1 MMKMACNIIKPEV
14 QSVKNSNEFV
24 GIKIE
29 EGSLK
34 IFIPKVLR
42 LSENEK
48 IKNKELL
55 LFLKSILL
63 AKTIKNEKI
72 QITDNDEV
80 GEMWPIDS
88 YIWLINDYLENGYYY
103 NREKQI
109 SKNRSGKIDWKRT
122 LKTVPIYSNRNL
134 IYDKFVTSYMVA
146 SNDIVAQIYQLC
158 LSHSLKKIGWAYNL
172 NMYIDVQQL
181 KTIKEM
187 IHIIN
192 NELSST
198 FDDIKRFRYKHMLKV
213 LKGIKGDRAILNR
226 YTYGIKNY
234 YYVFERM
241 VDIFLNGIKEK
252 SQYNPSG
259 FWQIDGESKFQS
271 SNLRPDTIYI
281 SQNEIFIIDSKMYSY
296 GFTGLLKNL
305 PNTDSMQKQI
315 TYGDFVKN
323 NLFPEFKVRNIF
335 IIPYDKSLDI
345 FKKKD
350 IFTKYYDNNLVY
362 IGKAFVDWR
371 NDRKQEHDY
380 IFTFMID
387 FNFLLKNYNSKNN
400 NFIKKICNHVN
411 QNLNIMFSDKSE

>member
-1 MMKMACNIIKPEV
+1 MKMACNIIKPEV

-134 IYDKFVTSYMVA
+134 IYD
-146 SNDIVAQIYQLC
+146 
-158 LSHSLKKIGWAYNL
+158 SL
-172 NMYIDVQQL
+172 
-181 KTIKEM
+181 
-187 IHIIN
+187 
-192 NELSST
+192 
-198 FDDIKRFRYKHMLKV
+198 
-213 LKGIKGDRAILNR
+213 
-226 YTYGIKNY
+226 
-234 YYVFERM
+234 
-241 VDIFLNGIKEK
+241 
-252 SQYNPSG
+252 
-259 FWQIDGESKFQS
+259 
-271 SNLRPDTIYI
+271 
-281 SQNEIFIIDSKMYSY
+281 
-296 GFTGLLKNL
+296 
-305 PNTDSMQKQI
+305 
-315 TYGDFVKN
+315 
-323 NLFPEFKVRNIF
+323 
-335 IIPYDKSLDI
+335 
-345 FKKKD
+345 
-350 IFTKYYDNNLVY
+350 
-362 IGKAFVDWR
+362 
-371 NDRKQEHDY
+371 
-380 IFTFMID
+380 
-387 FNFLLKNYNSKNN
+387 
-400 NFIKKICNHVN
+400 
-411 QNLNIMFSDKSE
+411 